1 MSQVLKFK
9 WEYIVVDEAHKI
21 KNEESQISKRLRQLD
36 SRYRLLLTGTPLQN
50 NLHELW
56 SLLNFLLPEI
66 FSSSDA
72 FDEMF
77 DLQGD
82 GDETEAEKEK
92 RNKQVIEQLHRIL
105 RPFLLRRI
113 KKEVEKTLPPKVEI
127 HVTAGITEQ

>member
-1 MSQVLKFK
+1 M
-9 WEYIVVDEAHKI
+9 
-21 KNEESQISKRLRQLD
+21 D

-66 FSSSDA
+66 FSSSDD
-72 FDEMF
+72 FDEWFNLGPTDQEM
-77 DLQGD
+77 
-82 GDETEAEKEK
+82 TEAEKEK

-105 RPFLLRRI
+105 KPFLLRRI

-127 HVTAGITEQ
+127 HVQVGITEQ